1 MNVTVI
7 GAGLAGCEA
16 AWQLAQRGISVTLRE
31 MKPDKMTPAHHS
43 PGFAELVCS
52 NSLRSD
58 QLENAAGLL
67 KEELR
72 RCGSLILR
80 CAGETRVEAGGALA
94 VDREGFSAAVTEAVR
109 AHPGITVAEGEVTA
123 IPDGEVVI
131 ASGPLTSDAL
141 SQAIAE
147 LFPENSYLNFYD
159 AAAPIVTFDSIDMDH
174 AWFASRY
181 DKGTADYI
189 NCALSEEEYLTFWKE
204 LTGAEEAEVHGFED
218 KNVFEGCMPVEVM
231 ARRGVQ
237 TLAFGPLKPKG
248 LPDPKTWR
256 EPYAV
261 VQLRRD
267 NAAGTLYNLVGFQ
280 THLKWGEQKR
290 VFSLIPALKNAE
302 YVRYGVMHRNTYLNS
317 PRLLDR
323 YYRVRGN
330 GRITFAGQITG
341 VEGYVESTASGFL
354 AGVELAR
361 RLLGQ
366 EPLDF
371 PQETATGALALYV
384 SREGIGDFQPMN
396 VNFGIMPP
404 LDHRVKGK
412 REKNAALSRRALDVI
427 DGLKERL

>member
-31 MKPDKMTPAHHS
+31 MKPDKMTPAHHR

-189 NCALSEEEYLTFWKE
+189 NCALSEEEYLTAASR
-204 LTGAEEAEVHGFED
+204 TRTCSRAV
-218 KNVFEGCMPVEVM
+218 CP
-231 ARRGVQ
+231 
-237 TLAFGPLKPKG
+237 
-248 LPDPKTWR
+248 WR
-256 EPYAV
+256 
-261 VQLRRD
+261 
-267 NAAGTLYNLVGFQ
+267 
-280 THLKWGEQKR
+280 
-290 VFSLIPALKNAE
+290 
-302 YVRYGVMHRNTYLNS
+302 
-317 PRLLDR
+317 
-323 YYRVRGN
+323 
-330 GRITFAGQITG
+330 
-341 VEGYVESTASGFL
+341 
-354 AGVELAR
+354 
-361 RLLGQ
+361 
-366 EPLDF
+366 
-371 PQETATGALALYV
+371 
-384 SREGIGDFQPMN
+384 
-396 VNFGIMPP
+396 
-404 LDHRVKGK
+404 
-412 REKNAALSRRALDVI
+412 
-427 DGLKERL
+427 

>member
-58 QLENAAGLL
+58 QLENAVGLL

-109 AHPGITVAEGEVTA
+109 AHPSITVAEGEVTA

-189 NCALSEEEYLTFWKE
+189 NCALSEEEYLAFWKE

-248 LPDPKTWR
+248 LPDPKTGR

-290 VFSLIPALKNAE
+290 VFSLIPALKHAE

-371 PQETATGALALYV
+371 PQETAIGALALYV